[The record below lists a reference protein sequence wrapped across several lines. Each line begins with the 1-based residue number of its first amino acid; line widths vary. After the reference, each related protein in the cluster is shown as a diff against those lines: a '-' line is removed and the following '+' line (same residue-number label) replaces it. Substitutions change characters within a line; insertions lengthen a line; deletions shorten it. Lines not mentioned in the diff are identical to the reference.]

1 MAEQKV
7 KLTQLPEA
15 TDTID
20 TAVLLVNQNETDQQL
35 PVTHFLR
42 SKNNLSELENTAQAR
57 ANLGVPSVEDVND
70 KIEYLIDGK
79 STFLNGATLESE
91 RDFIWD
97 DNSKSW
103 YYWTGAFSKEVPAA
117 STPESTGGIGAGKW
131 LSVGDAALR
140 PVTQYRTNTIATL
153 QSSNFNV
160 GDFISVGGYY
170 SVGDGANHF
179 RVIASEDDGSGV
191 QIANGLWANIVHS
204 GEVHVS
210 WFGAVSGPEEGAE
223 NLPDASPAI
232 TKAFN
237 YYRYNLK
244 FDPAWYR
251 LSSSIPIGSHA
262 SFSTS
267 SGNGQQWPAGNVYR
281 FIVDPNVT
289 RIYDL
294 TLTNDTELR
303 DFKISNFRYSP
314 NNKVDI
320 TVIYSDMPLGPFE
333 ISHVHIDNATYFLK
347 NTISDRAP
355 ANVGQFL
362 SMGSRIN
369 IIDSFIRSD
378 YTMYCDKGV
387 AGSLWSNHNNITR
400 TTISSFYIEA
410 SCQNWQL
417 DSCLYEAW
425 DKPIFDIPI
434 RMENLNFINLYAEGI
449 YKNVNSN
456 VTTSEWN
463 TAKSS
468 GTLVRTVNDYY
479 TSTTESYSVYLYNGK
494 YYCGNA
500 SGTNIS
506 SVSSTDYTSIV
517 KTSGPANITFT
528 GCLFANFQSL
538 VENSSTAF
546 PADIYIENCSFF
558 DNTVKANT
566 HSLPLLKTAGDGL
579 LNASFKSGLSTQ
591 KQLSNYPVRL
601 VSQNNIKLPSSYNE
615 TRASG
620 NFTLRNRI
628 NINKAILYCTTD
640 STKGGRGYE
649 ADDPLY
655 VTRELSSLI
664 PNLTE
669 FSRIVFIGSA
679 LSLKSNV
686 TLPFKTHIV
695 MTGCT
700 LDITGGDSG
709 IPSISASE
717 GITIEGGTVRFI
729 GTATS
734 SNNNLISD
742 CNGTVVFKT
751 VAFSNQTSS
760 EVNLINNAIF
770 APVAVRL
777 YTTSVQGGD
786 VYASKQAF
794 STATSVHSASNNV
807 IIR

>member
-1 MAEQKV
+1 MATQPTNLPVPSESPRDLKFNAGKIDEFVTSVAQKYIDRFGGEHYTIEGLRQIAQQAISAFGYITMDSFEDGNT
-7 KLTQLPEA
+7 LTLPNQVLRLEA
-15 TDTID
+15 T
-20 TAVLLVNQNETDQQL
+20 
-35 PVTHFLR
+35 
-42 SKNNLSELENTAQAR
+42 
-57 ANLGVPSVEDVND
+57 G
-70 KIEYLIDGK
+70 EYY
-79 STFLNGATLESE
+79 
-91 RDFIWD
+91 RWD
-97 DNSKSW
+97 
-103 YYWTGAFSKEVPAA
+103 GAFPKVVPAA
-117 STPESTGGIGAGKW
+117 STPDSTGGIGAGKW

-267 SGNGQQWPAGNVYR
+267 SGNGQQWPAGNVFR
-281 FIVDPNVT
+281 FIMDSGVD

-294 TLTNDTELR
+294 TLTTDTELR

-314 NNKVDI
+314 NDKVDI
-320 TVIYSDMPLGPFE
+320 IVIYSDMPLGPFE
-333 ISHVHIDNATYFLK
+333 VSHTHIENVTYFLRA
-347 NTISDRAP
+347 TISDRVTG
-355 ANVGQFL
+355 NSGQYL
-362 SMGSRIN
+362 SMGTRIN
-369 IIDSFIRSD
+369 IIDSFIRAD

-387 AGSLWSNHNNITR
+387 SGSLWSNHNNITR
-400 TTISSFYIEA
+400 STVGSFYIEA
-410 SCQNWQL
+410 GCQNWQF

-434 RMENLNFINLYAEGI
+434 RMENLNFKNLYAEGI
-449 YKNVNSN
+449 YKNVNLN
-456 VTTSEWN
+456 VTASEWDA
-463 TAKSS
+463 AKSS
-468 GTLVRTVNDYY
+468 GVLIRTVNDYY
-479 TSTTESYSVYLYNGK
+479 TSTTDSYSVYSYNGK

-500 SGTNIS
+500 SGSNIS

-517 KTSGPANITFT
+517 KTSGPANITFSE
-528 GCLFANFQSL
+528 CLFANFQSL

-558 DNTVKANT
+558 DNTAKVNT
-566 HSLPLLKTAGDGL
+566 HALPLLKTAGDGL
-579 LNASFKSGLSTQ
+579 LNVNFKSGLSTQ

-664 PNLTE
+664 PNLNE

-679 LSLKSNV
+679 LSLSSNV

-700 LDITGGDSG
+700 LDVTGGASG
-709 IPSISASE
+709 IPSISANE

-734 SNNNLISD
+734 SSNNFITD
-742 CNGTVVFKT
+742 CDGNVVFKT
-751 VAFSNQTSS
+751 VAFSNQTGV
-760 EVNLINNAIF
+760 EVNLINNATF

-777 YTTSVQGGD
+777 YTTSVQTGN
-786 VYASKQAF
+786 VYASRQSF
-794 STATSVHSASNNV
+794 SSATSVYSASNNV